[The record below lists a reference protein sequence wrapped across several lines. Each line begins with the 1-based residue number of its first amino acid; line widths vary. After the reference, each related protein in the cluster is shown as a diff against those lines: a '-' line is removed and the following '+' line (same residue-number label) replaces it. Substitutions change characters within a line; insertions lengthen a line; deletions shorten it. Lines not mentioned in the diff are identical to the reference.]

1 LIHASRNTASAFS
14 KSSEVSASASSAPTA
29 PYASEA
35 LIASEAQLT
44 TEAPHALVAYGWDD
58 GWAAEFA
65 PYAEQGLLPG
75 RVVRVDRGQCD
86 VVTAGGTVRAD
97 TEFVVPRD
105 PMRIVC
111 TGDWVAVDAAG
122 DPRYVRTLLPRR
134 TAFVRS
140 TSSQRSEGQV
150 LATNIDQIVICVSLA
165 VELDPGRIE
174 RFLALAMSSSGGGA
188 LLHGAASAV
197 AGGAQPLVVL
207 TKADLVGDPD
217 TLAYLVADVESAAPG
232 VQVLAVSAE
241 TGDGLEVLAAVLA
254 GGTSVLLGQSG
265 AGKSTL
271 ANALLGEQVQGVRAA
286 RDRDGKGRHTTTTRN
301 LLPLPWGGGLIDTP
315 GLRGVGMWDAES
327 GLTRTFSDVETLAG
341 ECRFHDCAHEA
352 EPGCAVQE
360 AIDNGELPERRLT
373 SYRKLL
379 RENRRIAAKTDARMR
394 AELRRGWKQQ
404 QALGRH
410 MMERKRGPR
419 G

>member
-1 LIHASRNTASAFS
+1 M
-14 KSSEVSASASSAPTA
+14 
-29 PYASEA
+29 
-35 LIASEAQLT
+35 ASEAQLT
-44 TEAPHALVAYGWDD
+44 TEVPHALVAYGWDD

-174 RFLALAMSSSGGGA
+174 RFLALAMSSSDGGA
-188 LLHGAASAV
+188 LLHGAAPAV